1 MKALAI
7 LCGLGIALI
16 AFAQNEQPPADTP
29 PPPPPAEQAMPAQ
42 EAPPAEAQQ
51 RVVAEPPPT
60 ETTTTAAP
68 PAVSA
73 EAAPESEEK
82 PAAKQATQQAPDNFT
97 PPAKTASSDK
107 ELRLSFRNAPI
118 EMALNYLSDAAGFII
133 EVNTT
138 VKGKV
143 DVWSA
148 QPVSKDEAVDILN
161 SVLNKNG
168 LAAIRNGRRLTIVS
182 KSDAL
187 HADIP
192 VRMGNDPAAVPKN
205 DEIVTQIIP
214 IRYVE
219 AQQLIR
225 DLSPLVS
232 PQATIIAN
240 EAANSIAVTDTQ
252 ANIRHLLE
260 VIKAID
266 SSAEDSTELRV
277 FRLDH
282 ADPTEMAN
290 LLNNLFNAQGSSSAQ
305 TPVQFGGG
313 RFGGF
318 AAGGFGGGGFG
329 GQGGNRGGAT
339 TATGSN
345 SQSQRIKKRQQVVA
359 VADARTSSVVV
370 TATKDLIDQIDG
382 MIRELDH
389 VSPKEQSVQVFHL
402 NNADPQQVLPVLQD
416 MFQTSTTTRNNRSSS
431 SQNSLLMNRI
441 QQYQNS
447 NTGSLGTSRGNTSGR
462 SSSAPQF

>member
-1 MKALAI
+1 MKTLTAI
-7 LCGLGIALI
+7 VCGLGLALI
-16 AFAQNEQPPADTP
+16 AHAQNQQPPAEAP
-29 PPPPPAEQAMPAQ
+29 PPEQAAPMP
-42 EAPPAEAQQ
+42 EAPPAQAEQPA
-51 RVVAEPPPT
+51 VAEPQPSA
-60 ETTTTAAP
+60 TTTTAVP
-68 PAVSA
+68 VST
-73 EAAPESEEK
+73 EAAAEPEEK
-82 PAAKQATQQAPDNFT
+82 PVAKVATQEMPDSFT
-97 PPAKTASSDK
+97 PPAKTVDGDK
-107 ELRLSFRNAPI
+107 ELHLNFRGAPI
-118 EMALNYLSDAAGFII
+118 EMVLSYLSDAAGFII
-133 EVNTT
+133 ELNTP
-138 VKGKV
+138 VHGKV

-148 QPVSKDEAVDILN
+148 QPVSKEEAVDILN

-168 LAAIRNGRRLTIVS
+168 YAAIRNGRRLTIVS

-192 VRMGNDPAAVPKN
+192 VRLGNDPASVPKN

-214 IRYVE
+214 IRFVE
-219 AQQLIR
+219 AQQLVR
-225 DLSPLVS
+225 DLSPLLS

-277 FRLDH
+277 FHLDH

-290 LLNNLFNAQGSSSAQ
+290 LLNGLFNTQGSSTAQ
-305 TPVQFGGG
+305 TPVQFGRGV
-313 RFGGF
+313 FGGF
-318 AAGGFGGGGFG
+318 GGFGGGGNFG
-329 GQGGNRGGAT
+329 GGGGNRGGGAGN
-339 TATGSN
+339 ASNN

-370 TATKDLIDQIDG
+370 TATKDLIDQIGD
-382 MIRELDH
+382 MIQELDYH
-389 VSPKEQSVQVFHL
+389 SPKESSVQVFHL

-416 MFQTSTTTRNNRSSS
+416 MFQSSTSTRNNRTGS
-431 SQNSLLMNRI
+431 SQNSMLMNRI

-447 NTGSLGTSRGNTSGR
+447 NTGSLGTGTGNSGGGRGG
-462 SSSAPQF
+462 SSAPQF